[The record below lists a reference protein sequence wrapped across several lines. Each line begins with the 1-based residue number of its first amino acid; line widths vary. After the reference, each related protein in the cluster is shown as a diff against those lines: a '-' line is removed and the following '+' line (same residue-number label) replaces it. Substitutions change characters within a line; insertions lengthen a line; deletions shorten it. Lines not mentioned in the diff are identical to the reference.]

1 VGSKF
6 AHISIF
12 DSNIQEAIKLLE
24 FLPKRPVLFDKMN
37 KAAPGV
43 IKALQSMQATDKNA
57 KWSLEWL
64 STSKTVYYVGK
75 NNKLVTIFSEEFN
88 WESIDN
94 QTLAMS
100 EKNPKI
106 FLTVSNYDDDV
117 FQFSIIKDGKILTKH
132 VSDSGGYGAKPEIG
146 DLDVIANTFKISGE
160 KDKLRAIL
168 ENNDVSQKMD
178 ALQKLLNVD
187 LWLDEPEELV
197 KNKWQKVVVQ

>member
-12 DSNIQEAIKLLE
+12 DSNIKEAIKLLE
-24 FLPKRPVLFDKMN
+24 FLPKRPILFDKMN
-37 KAAPGV
+37 KAVPGV
-43 IKALQSMQATDKNA
+43 IKALQTMQARDKNA

-100 EKNPKI
+100 EKSPKI

-117 FQFSIIKDGKILTKH
+117 FQLSIIKDGKILTKH
-132 VSDSGGYGAKPEIG
+132 ISNSGGYGIKPEIG
-146 DLDVIANTFKISGE
+146 DMEVIANIFEITGE
-160 KDKLRAIL
+160 KDKLKEIL
-168 ENNDVSQKMD
+168 ENKDVPKKMD

-187 LWLDEPEELV
+187 LWLDEPDELI
-197 KNKWQKVVVQ
+197 KNKWQKVIIR